1 MGIRSIVLIS
11 SVKDGWVTSTG
22 LVYYWTTGLNYW
34 THLNCKIQ
42 LVRRISAEQKLNFR
56 IPQLLR

>member
-1 MGIRSIVLIS
+1 M
-11 SVKDGWVTSTG
+11 SVDSLVQFLLQAILYWGGYNHWTG
-22 LVYYWTTGLNYW
+22 TTGLNYW